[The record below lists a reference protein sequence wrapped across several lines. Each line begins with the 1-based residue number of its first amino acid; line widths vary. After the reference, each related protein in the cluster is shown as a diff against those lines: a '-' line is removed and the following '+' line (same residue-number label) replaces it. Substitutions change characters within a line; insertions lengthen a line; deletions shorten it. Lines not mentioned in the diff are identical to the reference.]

1 MFTGLVSDVGRVAK
15 ITRDQSGAIMVIETA
30 YDANTIDIG
39 ASIALS
45 GACHTVTEKQPGR
58 ISFYSSNETLA
69 RTTVGDWTEGTNVN
83 LERSLTLGQELGGH
97 IVSGHVDGVG
107 EVQDVI
113 QDGDAWRIKF
123 LAPKMLLRFIAEKG
137 SIAVDGVSLTV
148 NGASNNGFHVA
159 IIPHTMEHTTF
170 SNLKVGSRVNLEIDM
185 LARYVKRLLETE
197 DLT

>member
-1 MFTGLVSDVGRVAK
+1 MFTGLVSDVGRVEK
-15 ITRDQSGAIMVIETA
+15 ITRDEAGARIFVATV
-30 YDANTIDIG
+30 YDTSTVELG

-45 GACHTVTEKQPGR
+45 GACHTVTEIAPNKLA
-58 ISFYSSNETLA
+58 FFSSNETLA
-69 RTTVGDWTEGTNVN
+69 RTTLGSWTEGTRIN

-107 EVQDVI
+107 EVQDI
-113 QDGDAWRIKF
+113 RQDGDAWRIF
-123 LAPKMLLRFIAEKG
+123 LLAPKPLLRFIAEKG

-148 NGASNNGFHVA
+148 NGADNDSFHVA
-159 IIPHTMEHTTF
+159 IIPHTMEHTAF
-170 SNLKVGSRVNLEIDM
+170 GDLKVGSRVNLEIDM

>member
-1 MFTGLVSDVGRVAK
+1 
-15 ITRDQSGAIMVIETA
+15 MVIETA

-45 GACHTVTEKQPGR
+45 GACHTVTEKRPGSV
-58 ISFYSSNETLA
+58 SFYSSNETLA
-69 RTTVGDWTEGTNVN
+69 RTTVGDWTEGTRVN

-170 SNLKVGSRVNLEIDM
+170 SDLQVGSRVNLEIDM

>member
-45 GACHTVTEKQPGR
+45 GACHTVTEKRPGSV
-58 ISFYSSNETLA
+58 SFYSSNETLA
-69 RTTVGDWTEGTNVN
+69 RTTVGDWTEGTRVN

-148 NGASNNGFHVA
+148 NGASNKGFHVA
-159 IIPHTMEHTTF
+159 IIPHTMVHTTF
-170 SNLKVGSRVNLEIDM
+170 SDLKVGSRVNLEIDM